1 MKFDL
6 TNTLTLLALVTGTL
20 SAPEP
25 VPDVQ
30 ADKAAAMKE
39 AGLGFTPRDAPDSLV
54 KRACDYGTGCRSVG
68 SGSTWWTGAGK
79 YCGFCFQVDA
89 EHTFVNS
96 HLYQLNS
103 GTGSRSCCDY
113 GVATSCRNEWAANP
127 Q

>member
-54 KRACDYGTGCRSVG
+54 KRACDYGTGCRSV
-68 SGSTWWTGAGK
+68 STLGLALGA
-79 YCGFCFQVDA
+79 
-89 EHTFVNS
+89 
-96 HLYQLNS
+96 
-103 GTGSRSCCDY
+103 
-113 GVATSCRNEWAANP
+113 AAIMA
-127 Q
+127 